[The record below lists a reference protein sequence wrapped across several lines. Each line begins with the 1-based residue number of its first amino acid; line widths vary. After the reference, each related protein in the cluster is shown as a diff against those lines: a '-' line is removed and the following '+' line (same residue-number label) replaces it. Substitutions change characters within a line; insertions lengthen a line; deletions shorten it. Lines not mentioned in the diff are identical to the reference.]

1 MRRIDVFLYDLF
13 MDENLLR
20 ARGVAPANPLAASVS
35 GVRLRIG
42 KRAAALVPDHT
53 GRVFGLVAS
62 LTHSELEK
70 LYPEP
75 GEWIYRPEAVLTHL
89 SNGEFLA
96 ALCFNLVEPPLIDE
110 RDPEC
115 ASKLRSLAER
125 LHFPAEYV
133 ASIV

>member
-1 MRRIDVFLYDLF
+1 MRRIDVFFYDLF

-20 ARGVAPANPLAASVS
+20 AMGVAPTNPLAASVS
-35 GVRLRIG
+35 GFRLRIG
-42 KRAAALVPDHT
+42 KRAALVPDHA

-96 ALCFNLVEPPLIDE
+96 ALCFNLVEPPSIDE
-110 RDPEC
+110 CDAEC
-115 ASKLRSLAER
+115 ATRLRSLAEQLR
-125 LHFPAEYV
+125 FPAEYI
-133 ASIV
+133 ASIT